1 MPFFP
6 EPFFGG
12 ATGRD
17 GVAELC
23 PEAGR
28 LPAPL
33 TPLAPL
39 DCEPWAVLG
48 RVSAP
53 EATAR
58 VESWTDAG
66 RGWELVAATAEV
78 GLLAALGSHVMGSL
92 GFLSCHNMVT
102 PPAQL
107 GQLFRTARCEPDE
120 RIQKN

>member
-6 EPFFGG
+6 DPFLGG
-12 ATGRD
+12 AAGRD
-17 GVAELC
+17 GVVELC

-33 TPLAPL
+33 APLA
-39 DCEPWAVLG
+39 CEPCAVVG

-58 VESWTDAG
+58 VESWADAG
-66 RGWELVAATAEV
+66 RGWELVDVTAEM

-92 GFLSCHNMVT
+92 GFLSCHNIVT
-102 PPAQL
+102 PPAQF
-107 GQLFRTARCEPDE
+107 GQLFRTAPCEPDE